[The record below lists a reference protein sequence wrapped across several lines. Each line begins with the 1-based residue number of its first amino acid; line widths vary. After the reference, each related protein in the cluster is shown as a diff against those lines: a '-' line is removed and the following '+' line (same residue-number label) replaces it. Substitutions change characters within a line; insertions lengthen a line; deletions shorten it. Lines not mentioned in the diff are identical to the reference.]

1 MLLEQVACAPP
12 SFTAI
17 KVDGLGLD
25 HSHAPVLASMLQR
38 PALQE
43 LSAERNQLS
52 EAGLLQLADALLAI
66 EGGHARLTMLAV
78 ANQKGALSTLALT
91 RLLDAM
97 AMTPSLTLDYTH
109 AFTA

>member
-1 MLLEQVACAPP
+1 MVWASTTRTLLCSRRCCSGRRCKSSLP
-12 SFTAI
+12 
-17 KVDGLGLD
+17 
-25 HSHAPVLASMLQR
+25 
-38 PALQE
+38 
-43 LSAERNQLS
+43 RNQLS